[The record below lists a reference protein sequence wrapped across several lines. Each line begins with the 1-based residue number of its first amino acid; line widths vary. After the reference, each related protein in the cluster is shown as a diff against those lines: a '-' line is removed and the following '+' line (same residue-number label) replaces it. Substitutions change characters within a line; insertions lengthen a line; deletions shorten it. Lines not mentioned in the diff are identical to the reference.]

1 MAPLDSQLLHHLDN
15 DLVLLQ
21 GCVRVLKGGRDGDAS
36 ARAVCGS
43 FLFETT
49 TYNHNKLRPVE
60 LRPWYVLPCNLLTT
74 PRLYW
79 VRYTGAR
86 RVPDGFTFGVLHTLF
101 SNTTRDPGKTKPV
114 THYQPPQLRSA
125 TPVLEVHFRCPAVF
139 QDFQLQFQQLVGDG
153 CSCSDRRR
161 RGKVGGS
168 AGRPTRLS
176 APCHICDR
184 YHRVGL
190 HTPDWMSVL
199 RCRRD
204 SALASTVQ
212 YGDRSVRL
220 R

>member
-1 MAPLDSQLLHHLDN
+1 MIWSSSRDHA
-15 DLVLLQ
+15 
-21 GCVRVLKGGRDGDAS
+21 VRGGRRLRSRAEGGTTGISRDAPE
-36 ARAVCGS
+36 AVRGS
-43 FLFETT
+43 FLCE

-74 PRLYW
+74 PRLNW

-86 RVPDGFTFGVLHTLF
+86 RVPDACTLL
-101 SNTTRDPGKTKPV
+101 KPV
-114 THYQPPQLRSA
+114 THKQPPQ
-125 TPVLEVHFRCPAVF
+125 TEVRYTGARGALSVSCSFPFKRLSVTISTTN
-139 QDFQLQFQQLVGDG
+139 GDG

-176 APCHICDR
+176 APCHIRDR
-184 YHRVGL
+184 YHRVGP
-190 HTPDWMSVL
+190 HTPDWVSVG

-204 SALASTVQ
+204 NALASTVQ
-212 YGDRSVRL
+212 YGGRRQSVRL